1 MKYSHNYAKL
11 KVSNYTTIRR
21 YKKAN
26 LHDIVVETFPSGCHK
41 AQVVKIERKALDDI
55 YLTELLF
62 DTDCNSRKEA
72 YRLFQSFY
80 KKPIDF
86 KKELFYI
93 YHLSVIQNL
102 ADSDQGGS

>member
-1 MKYSHNYAKL
+1 MKYSHDYAKL

-26 LHDIVVETFPSGCHK
+26 LHDIVVENFPSGCHK
-41 AQVVKIERKALDDI
+41 AQVVKIERRALADI
-55 YLTELLF
+55 YFTDLMF
-62 DTDCNSRKEA
+62 DTDCNSRAEA

-102 ADSDQGGS
+102 EVESE